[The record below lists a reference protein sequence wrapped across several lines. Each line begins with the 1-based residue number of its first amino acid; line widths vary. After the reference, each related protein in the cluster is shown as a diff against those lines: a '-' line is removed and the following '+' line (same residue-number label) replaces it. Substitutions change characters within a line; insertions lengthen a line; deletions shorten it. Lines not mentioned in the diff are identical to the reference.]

1 MNDRPD
7 EPQADLLGPRLKA
20 ALGPMPPRLSSRL
33 DRLTHAGLGAKRP
46 EQTPVPI
53 WREVAPRLAVV
64 AMLFVLLA
72 GLLPRLLGWLT
83 NASPAW
89 ARAVAVVPTLARS
102 PAVVSLLLPVAV
114 LLALEAVRGAPTVRR
129 WLT

>member
-1 MNDRPD
+1 
-7 EPQADLLGPRLKA
+7 
-20 ALGPMPPRLSSRL
+20 
-33 DRLTHAGLGAKRP
+33 
-46 EQTPVPI
+46 
-53 WREVAPRLAVV
+53 
-64 AMLFVLLA
+64 MLFVLLA